1 MKPIGLIG
9 GISWHA
15 TVHYYSYINQ
25 AVNEHFG
32 DNTNPP
38 ILIYNVN
45 QSQMHQYQKD
55 GNWAAIS
62 ELILEAG
69 RKLHN
74 AGADMV
80 FICSNTTHKVY
91 NEVQHQLRVPLLHM
105 GDAVAEK
112 IIQLGMTKVG
122 FIGTIFG
129 MNDPFLTD
137 RIRSFGIEVILP
149 ETQETKEALH
159 RIIHEELTY
168 KKIFPESKQYI
179 KDIIY
184 DLKDKGAQAII
195 LGCTEYS
202 LILNNSDTE
211 ITLLDTIS
219 IHAQKAVDFILEEA
233 DELAPA

>member
-15 TVHYYSYINQ
+15 TINYYSFINQ
-25 AVNEHFG
+25 SVNEHFG

-45 QSQMHQYQKD
+45 QAKMHQFQKE
-55 GNWAAIS
+55 GNWTAIS

-69 RKLHN
+69 KKLEN
-74 AGADMV
+74 AGAEMV
-80 FICSNTTHKVY
+80 LICSNTTHKVY
-91 NEVQHQLRVPLLHM
+91 TEVQHQLHVPLLHI
-105 GDAVAEK
+105 GDAVADK
-112 IIQLGMTKVG
+112 IIHHGMNKVG

-137 RIRSFGIEVILP
+137 RIRSYGIEVILP
-149 ETQETKEALH
+149 ETQQTKEALH

-168 KKIFPESKQYI
+168 NIINPESKKYI
-179 KDIIY
+179 EDIIQ
-184 DLKDKGAQAII
+184 DLKNKGAQAII

-202 LILNNSDTE
+202 LILNNSESE
-211 ITLLDTIS
+211 ITLLDTIN

-233 DELAPA
+233 GELAPV